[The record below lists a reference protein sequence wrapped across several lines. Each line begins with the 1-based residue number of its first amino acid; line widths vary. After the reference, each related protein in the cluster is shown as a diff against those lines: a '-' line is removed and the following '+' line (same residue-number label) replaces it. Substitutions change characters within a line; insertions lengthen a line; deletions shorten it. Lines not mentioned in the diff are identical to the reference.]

1 MTEVQAHLDDP
12 WFSWVGGDTKD
23 EVFYYRI
30 HSPVL
35 LIEFD
40 HHSPTFLWDRSRPN
54 PGPVPWHIHTVVRPP
69 NKIKSV
75 FFRRP
80 EPMPITY

>member
-54 PGPVPWHIHTVVRPP
+54 PGPVPWHIHTPQ
-69 NKIKSV
+69 
-75 FFRRP
+75 
-80 EPMPITY
+80 